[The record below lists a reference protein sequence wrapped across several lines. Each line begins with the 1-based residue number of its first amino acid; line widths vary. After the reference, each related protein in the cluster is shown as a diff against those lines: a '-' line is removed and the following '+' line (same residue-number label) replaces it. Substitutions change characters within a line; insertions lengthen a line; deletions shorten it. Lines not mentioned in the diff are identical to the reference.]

1 MIGPDYFGFYTQEIS
16 KLLSQDEDYLSYL
29 PCDTE
34 GKGNLIENHCSPKE
48 NRNASDASLYT
59 NAIGAQ
65 ISDFKKERLK
75 SLVRQSLI
83 VFAQEVDEVCVILYL
98 FTSPFLF

>member
-1 MIGPDYFGFYTQEIS
+1 M
-16 KLLSQDEDYLSYL
+16 SYL

-34 GKGNLIENHCSPKE
+34 GKRNLIENHCSPTE
-48 NRNASDASLYT
+48 NRIVSDASLFT

-65 ISDFKKERLK
+65 LSDFKKERLK

-83 VFAQEVDEVCVILYL
+83 VFAQEVDEVCVILNL
-98 FTSPFLF
+98 FTPPFLF